1 MMPLLIQTVEFFSQ
15 YPGSLIYH
23 FGVLFALEATLGI
36 ALGYRQRPAIRRIAL
51 AAGGMLA
58 GRLVL
63 MVLALLASQQLI
75 ADPAAIWPPLERA
88 VDAIGVWLLVWAL
101 LPLFDSRPQHGDLV
115 AGGVS
120 LLLLVLYLFFA
131 VAWYTKAAEA
141 GAIYSGTTQE
151 TAWGAI
157 QLAILGAAGIYTLF
171 DRRGD
176 WTLRLGIL
184 SVLLAAHVAQLGWA
198 LPEENTAG
206 WARLGQLIAFPLLT
220 VSAYRLVI
228 AELRS
233 DAASQ
238 PPEPVARILE
248 QAKQLGSIA
257 ATMDEASIVKAA
269 TAAISS
275 ITGSK
280 AVALLVLAEPAGAD
294 LPVVQSVSAIYR
306 DGQSVPWPEGR
317 LRRDDAP
324 ALRRA
329 LHQKRDHLLRPGGAD
344 DPSRLSLL
352 MQLLPE
358 TPLKTRLES
367 ALVIQPIHWE
377 KQCLGLL
384 LVQPTAGAAEW
395 PANKRRLFDTLA
407 GQVAAALAHG
417 RAHLQLQ
424 ERADQIAEQLER
436 AKPGTDEQVDQ
447 LKADLNEARQVGRR
461 LAGELE
467 AARQQVAS
475 THGDVKRLT
484 ALLEDQAERAEK
496 ANRDQ
501 QAAIAALQRQL
512 SPLAPD
518 AE

>member
-1 MMPLLIQTVEFFSQ
+1 MMPLLSQTVEFFSQ

-23 FGVLFALEATLGI
+23 FGVLFAIEATLGI
-36 ALGYRQRPAIRRIAL
+36 ALGYRQRPAVRRIAL

-58 GRLVL
+58 GRLLL
-63 MVLALLASQQLI
+63 MVLALLASQRLI
-75 ADPAAIWPPLERA
+75 AHPTAIWPPLERA

-101 LPLFDSRPQHGDLV
+101 LPLFDSGPQHGDLV

-131 VAWYTKAAEA
+131 VAWYTKAEA

-151 TAWGAI
+151 TAWEAI
-157 QLAILGAAGIYTLF
+157 QLGILGAAGIHTLF

-176 WTLRLGIL
+176 WTLRLGIF
-184 SVLLAAHVAQLGWA
+184 SVLLAAHFAQLGWA
-198 LPEENTAG
+198 LPEENTAS

-220 VSAYRLVI
+220 VSTYRLVI
-228 AELRS
+228 AELRR
-233 DAASQ
+233 DAVSQ
-238 PPEPVARILE
+238 PSEPAARILE

-257 ATMDEASIVKAA
+257 ATMDEASIAKAA

-275 ITGSK
+275 ITGSN

-294 LPVVQSVSAIYR
+294 LPVVQSVSSIHR
-306 DGQSVPWPEGR
+306 DGESVPWPEGR

-329 LHQKRDHLLRPGGAD
+329 LHQKRDYLLRPGGAD

-367 ALVIQPIHWE
+367 ALVIQPIYWE
-377 KQCLGLL
+377 KQCLGVL

-395 PANKRRLFDTLA
+395 PANKRRLLDTLA
-407 GQVAAALAHG
+407 GQVAAALAHD
-417 RAHLQLQ
+417 RAHLRLQ
-424 ERADQIAEQLER
+424 ERAAQLAEQLEHV
-436 AKPGTDEQVDQ
+436 KPGTDEQVGR
-447 LKADLNEARQVGRR
+447 LKADLDEARQVGRR
-461 LAGELE
+461 LAGQLD

-501 QAAIAALQRQL
+501 QATIAALRRQL
-512 SPLAPD
+512 SRLAPD

>member
-1 MMPLLIQTVEFFSQ
+1 MIPLLSQTIELFSQ

-23 FGVLFALEATLGI
+23 FGVLFAIEATLGI
-36 ALGYRQRPAIRRIAL
+36 ALGYRKRPAVRRIAL

-58 GRLVL
+58 GRLLL
-63 MVLALLASQQLI
+63 MVIALLVSQRLI
-75 ADPAAIWPPLERA
+75 ANPDAIWPPLERA

-131 VAWYTKAAEA
+131 VAWYSKAAQA
-141 GAIYSGTTQE
+141 GTTYNGGGQE
-151 TAWGAI
+151 IAWEAI

-171 DRRGD
+171 DRQGD
-176 WTLRLGIL
+176 WTLRFGIFA
-184 SVLLAAHVAQLGWA
+184 VLLAGHVAQLGWG
-198 LPEENTAG
+198 LPEQNTAS
-206 WARLGQLIAFPLLT
+206 WARLGQLIAYPLLT

-228 AELRS
+228 AELRR
-233 DAASQ
+233 DAVSQ
-238 PPEPVARILE
+238 PPEPVAKILE

-257 ATMDEASIVKAA
+257 ATMDEASIARA
-269 TAAISS
+269 TVAAISS
-275 ITGSK
+275 ITRSN
-280 AVALLVLAEPAGAD
+280 AVALLLLAEPAGAD
-294 LPVVQSVSAIYR
+294 LPVVQSVSSIYR

-329 LHQKRDHLLRPGGAD
+329 LHQERDYLLLPGGAE

-367 ALVIQPIHWE
+367 ALVIQPIYWE
-377 KQCLGLL
+377 KQCLGVL

-395 PANKRRLFDTLA
+395 PANKRRLFDTMA

-417 RAHLQLQ
+417 RAHLQSQ
-424 ERADQIAEQLER
+424 EQAVQLSEQLER
-436 AKPGTDEQVDQ
+436 AKLGTDEQASQ
-447 LKADLNEARQVGRR
+447 LMADLDEARQVGRT
-461 LAGELE
+461 LAGQLD
-467 AARQQVAS
+467 ATRQQVAS
-475 THGDVKRLT
+475 TRGDVKRLT

-496 ANRDQ
+496 AKSQ
-501 QAAIAALQRQL
+501 QATIDALQRQL
-512 SPLAPD
+512 SLLAPD